1 MGRGGGGVILK
12 IDIFENLNKKKSY
25 NHSLYMATSLCQVDK
40 YLDVKAFILLF
51 IDDFYNFVL
60 QSVFLYTFWDMITQK
75 KSKALPL

>member
-1 MGRGGGGVILK
+1 
-12 IDIFENLNKKKSY
+12 
-25 NHSLYMATSLCQVDK
+25 MATSLCQVDK

-60 QSVFLYTFWDMITQK
+60 QSVFLYTFWDMVTQK